1 MFVSCGTPL
10 EELTLELRRIA
21 ISKIVEDPD
30 QPRKAF
36 DETGLAGL
44 AESLR
49 QHGVLNPI
57 TVVAL
62 SGVDA
67 YRIVTGE
74 RRWRASQLAGLDDVP
89 CLIRKSDTVDRR
101 SEQLIENLQR
111 EDLAPVD
118 KANAIKFLK
127 EEIKGTNKE
136 VAQRLGLSDR
146 MVGHLLDLLDLPEAI
161 SEQVVSSPNRPA
173 DGQITEKHARFL
185 RQLNEEPELQNRVVE
200 KVRGEKLSSDD
211 TARVARAVRD
221 FPELADRI
229 LDADVSEIPV
239 ITGRIPTSTGP
250 TPAGAM
256 LGIAERII
264 DALAEIRIER
274 LDAMSLE
281 NLEKK
286 LGDARLALDRK
297 LVEVRAAQRSE
308 TR

>member
-1 MFVSCGTPL
+1 M
-10 EELTLELRRIA
+10 ELRRIA
-21 ISKIVEDPD
+21 INKIVEDPD
-30 QPRKAF
+30 QPRKVF

-44 AESLR
+44 ADSLR

-57 TVVAL
+57 TVVPLA
-62 SGVDA
+62 GVDA

-74 RRWRASQLAGLDDVP
+74 RRWRASQLAGLEEVP
-89 CLIRKSDTVDRR
+89 YLVRPADAIDRR

-118 KANAIKFLK
+118 KANAIKVLK
-127 EEIKGTNKE
+127 EEIQGTNKE

-161 SEQVVSSPNRPA
+161 AEQVVSSPNRPA

-185 RQLNEEPELQNRVVE
+185 RQLNEEPELQERVVQ

-229 LDADVSEIPV
+229 LDADIAEIPV
-239 ITGRIPTSTGP
+239 ITGRMSTTAP
-250 TPAGAM
+250 SPAGAM
-256 LGIAERII
+256 AGIAERIVDAIAEIKI
-264 DALAEIRIER
+264 DRLDENALAV
-274 LDAMSLE
+274 LE
-281 NLEKK
+281 QK
-286 LGDARLALDRK
+286 LGDARVALDRK
-297 LVEVRAAQRSE
+297 LIEIRAAKLPDNA
-308 TR
+308 